1 MLRNL
6 VSFVKKHFFFHKFRG
21 IHRTARK
28 DRWSANIARTLFL
41 FQLLRGMRR
50 AAVPEPKDVKD
61 AKNM

>member
-6 VSFVKKHFFFHKFRG
+6 VSFVKKHFFFHRFRG

-28 DRWSANIARTLFL
+28 DRWSANIVRILFL
-41 FQLLRGMRR
+41 FQLLRDTRR
-50 AAVPEPKDVKD
+50 AAVLEPKDAKD